1 MNEWSDAEL
10 LRAYAEARSEAAFA
24 ELVRRHVDFTY
35 SAALR
40 MVRDPHLA
48 EDVTQGTF
56 IALAGNAL
64 RLTERSHLAGWL
76 HRTAQNIASQT
87 VRTIERRR
95 AREQE
100 AAMNELLSAE
110 SEPSWQTIAPYLDAA
125 LGELDEADRD
135 AILLRYFYR
144 LSADDMAGRLG
155 ISAQAAQKRVNRAV
169 ERLRELFSK
178 RRITIGAGGLVGLI
192 SVHAVQSAPVA
203 LAAAISSATFAGAAF
218 CTPTI
223 VAVTKTIAMT
233 ITQKIM
239 LGIVFVASVATPLLV
254 RSHDQAILSVLDG
267 RLQNQAVQL
276 TALRDQNGQLAR
288 QAAES
293 SAATTL
299 PPGQLNELLRLRGQV
314 GGLKQVVR
322 DLSRQQTVI
331 ALGGTNSLATLAQ
344 TAAERASRLK
354 QWLELNPAGKIPE
367 LRLMNDQAWIE
378 SAYGMRESEDDYRRA
393 MSNLRGNAELR
404 ALDIMLGALQK
415 YAAAN
420 GGQMPQQLSDLSPY
434 FRAPLE
440 QDILDRYE
448 IVPATSL
455 VQPLQVGGDWLITE
469 KTPVDAVL
477 DIRTSMGLTGGGMAD
492 ERVTNRWQ

>member
-1 MNEWSDAEL
+1 
-10 LRAYAEARSEAAFA
+10 
-24 ELVRRHVDFTY
+24 
-35 SAALR
+35 
-40 MVRDPHLA
+40 
-48 EDVTQGTF
+48 
-56 IALAGNAL
+56 
-64 RLTERSHLAGWL
+64 
-76 HRTAQNIASQT
+76 
-87 VRTIERRR
+87 
-95 AREQE
+95 
-100 AAMNELLSAE
+100 
-110 SEPSWQTIAPYLDAA
+110 
-125 LGELDEADRD
+125 
-135 AILLRYFYR
+135 
-144 LSADDMAGRLG
+144 
-155 ISAQAAQKRVNRAV
+155 V

-192 SVHAVQSAPVA
+192 SVHAVQSAPGA

-254 RSHDQAILSVLDG
+254 RSHDQAKLSALDE

-378 SAYGMRESEDDYRRA
+378 SAYGIRESEDDYRRA
-393 MSNLRGNAELR
+393 MSNLRDNAELR

-477 DIRTSMGLTGGGMAD
+477 EIKTSMGLTGGGMAD